1 LFLEKQKLKIKN
13 SMFTIVSK
21 IKLNCFD
28 FYRTLVEKNNINN
41 SNSCKFYKF
50 DKCPRMLG

>member
-1 LFLEKQKLKIKN
+1 LVSLFLEKQKLKIKN

-28 FYRTLVEKNNINN
+28 FYRTLVIFFNNRNKI
-41 SNSCKFYKF
+41 
-50 DKCPRMLG
+50 